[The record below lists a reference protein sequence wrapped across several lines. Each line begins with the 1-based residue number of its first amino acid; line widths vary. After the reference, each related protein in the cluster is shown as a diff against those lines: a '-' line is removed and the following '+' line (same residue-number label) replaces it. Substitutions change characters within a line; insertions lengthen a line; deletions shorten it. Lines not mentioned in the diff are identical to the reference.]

1 MKIKSFEGGYDKNF
15 SYLIWCEATKSASI
29 IDPSVNIDNILIE
42 IKKNNL
48 KLNSIF
54 ITHSHHDHISYLNNF
69 IKNYPSIS
77 IYININ
83 SEFSHPNIKRIRN
96 NQKIEIGNSTINCIS
111 TPGHFYDSMCFWN
124 QKDKMLFTGD
134 TIFVGRTGRVVSY
147 RSNIKDL
154 YNSVYKIILKLPLN
168 TIIYPGHNYGFK
180 KQISINENITIS
192 NFFQAK
198 SLQKFTKIMEKF
210 EKNRIKA

>member
-15 SYLIWCEATKSASI
+15 SYLIWCEATNTASI

-83 SEFSHPNIKRIRN
+83 SEFSHPNIKQIKN

-198 SLQKFTKIMEKF
+198 SLQEFTKIMEKF

>member
-1 MKIKSFEGGYDKNF
+1 MKIKSFEGGYDKNL
-15 SYLIWCEATKSASI
+15 SYLIWCEVTNTASI

-42 IKKNNL
+42 IKKNDL

-69 IKNYPSIS
+69 VKNYPNIS

-83 SEFSHPNIKRIRN
+83 SEFSHPNIKQIKN
-96 NQKIEIGNSTINCIS
+96 NQKIEIGNSTINCIG

-134 TIFVGRTGRVVSY
+134 TIFVGRTGRVVSN

-154 YNSVYKIILKLPLN
+154 YNSVYKIILKLPLD
-168 TIIYPGHNYGFK
+168 TMIYPGHNYGFK

-198 SLQKFTKIMEKF
+198 NLYEFTEIMEKF

>member
-15 SYLIWCEATKSASI
+15 SYLIWCEATNTASI

-83 SEFSHPNIKRIRN
+83 SEFSHPNIKQIKN

-154 YNSVYKIILKLPLN
+154 YNSVYKIIFKLPLN

-198 SLQKFTKIMEKF
+198 SLQEFTKIMEKF

>member
-15 SYLIWCEATKSASI
+15 SYLIWCEATNTASI

-54 ITHSHHDHISYLNNF
+54 ITHSHHDNISYLNNF

-83 SEFSHPNIKRIRN
+83 S
-96 NQKIEIGNSTINCIS
+96 
-111 TPGHFYDSMCFWN
+111 
-124 QKDKMLFTGD
+124 
-134 TIFVGRTGRVVSY
+134 
-147 RSNIKDL
+147 
-154 YNSVYKIILKLPLN
+154 
-168 TIIYPGHNYGFK
+168 
-180 KQISINENITIS
+180 
-192 NFFQAK
+192 
-198 SLQKFTKIMEKF
+198 
-210 EKNRIKA
+210 

>member
-15 SYLIWCEATKSASI
+15 SYLIWCGATNTASI

-69 IKNYPSIS
+69 IKNYPNIS

-83 SEFSHPNIKRIRN
+83 SEFSHPNIKQIRN
-96 NQKIEIGNSTINCIS
+96 NQKIKIGNSTINCIS

-134 TIFVGRTGRVVSY
+134 TIFVGRTGRVVSH

-168 TIIYPGHNYGFK
+168 TMIYPGHNYGFK

-192 NFFQAK
+192 NFFQAN
-198 SLQKFTKIMEKF
+198 SLQEFTKTMEKF